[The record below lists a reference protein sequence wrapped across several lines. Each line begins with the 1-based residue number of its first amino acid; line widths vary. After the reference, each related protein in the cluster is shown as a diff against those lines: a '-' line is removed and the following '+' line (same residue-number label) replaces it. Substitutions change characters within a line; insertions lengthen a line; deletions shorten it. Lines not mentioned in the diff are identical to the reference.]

1 MRIGI
6 KSLQDFMSF
15 LIRRRWWVL
24 VPFIALSCLVAILT
38 KQLPKVYVSE
48 SMVIVKPRDVPENF
62 VMDLNSTS
70 GQMRLKSIQQLVLS
84 RTNIISLLN
93 QFEAEMPELR
103 ILSRDEAVDRLRKQI
118 NVTFKVEPD
127 ARGVPTVIAFM
138 ITCQDKDPELAK
150 EIVEA
155 LTNLFVQRD
164 LEERAAKVE
173 GTTTFLSNQLEQKD
187 TALVQSDT
195 NLLSLKSQH
204 LMELPER
211 LEWNARDLDRLYADK
226 RANDDALA
234 RLASARLNG
243 EQLMAAVPEYLE
255 APPKPTEAQAA
266 KEKNPYVDIYLRAKT
281 VYQEARAGRA
291 ENHPDVAR
299 AKAQLD
305 RARSQVPED
314 LLEDLDNPKPAEK
327 PGEVASQKYKNPAYT
342 SFENEMR
349 NLRTEWDI
357 KIKERKNI
365 EDAIGL
371 VSKRVANTP
380 KIELTMTPMIRDN
393 ADLRKQRDELHND
406 LTKAK
411 LSESLE
417 TRAQGSAFIVQD
429 RANVPGEADKPNK
442 WAVLG
447 MGCLASLALAIAF
460 AFVVDLA
467 RQRVWTQSEIE
478 SLWGVPVMVDIPAI
492 VSDSD
497 QVALRK
503 KKLAFA
509 TFFLAGFAVY
519 SVFLYG
525 VYLKQHYILQQL
537 DPVLQTLVYR

>member
-1 MRIGI
+1 
-6 KSLQDFMSF
+6 
-15 LIRRRWWVL
+15 
-24 VPFIALSCLVAILT
+24 
-38 KQLPKVYVSE
+38 
-48 SMVIVKPRDVPENF
+48 
-62 VMDLNSTS
+62 
-70 GQMRLKSIQQLVLS
+70 MRLKSIQTMVLS
-84 RTNIISLLN
+84 RSNLN
-93 QFEAEMPELR
+93 GILNEYEEQMPDLNV
-103 ILSRDEAVDRLRKQI
+103 LSRDEAIDRLNKKI
-118 NVTFKVEPD
+118 TVKFANELD
-127 ARGVPTVIAFM
+127 ARGLPSVIYFTIA
-138 ITCQDKDPELAK
+138 CQDKDPVIAQK
-150 EIVEA
+150 IVKR
-155 LTNLFVQRD
+155 LTEWFIQRD
-164 LEERAAKVE
+164 NEERASKVV
-173 GTTTFLSNQLEQKD
+173 GTTTFLSNQLEEKD
-187 TALVQSDT
+187 NALLKSDT
-195 NLLSLKSQH
+195 GLLTVKTQH

-255 APPKPTEAQAA
+255 APQKPTEAQAA

-305 RARSQVPED
+305 RARAQVPED
-314 LLEDLDNPKPAEK
+314 LLEDLDNPKQAEK
-327 PGEVASQKYKNPAYT
+327 PAEVASQKYKNPAYT

-357 KIKERKNI
+357 KTKERKTI
-365 EDAIGL
+365 EEAIAL
-371 VSKRVANTP
+371 VSRRVANTP
-380 KIELTMTPMIRDN
+380 SIELTMTPMIRDN

-417 TRAQGSAFIVQD
+417 TRAQGSQFIVRD
-429 RANVPGEADKPNK
+429 EANLPTEAEKPNK
-442 WAVLG
+442 WAILA
-447 MGCLASLALAIAF
+447 MGCFASLALAIAF

-497 QVALRK
+497 QVALRR

-519 SVFLYG
+519 GVFLYG
-525 VYLKQHYILQQL
+525 VSLNQHFILQQL